1 MNAQL
6 LTLSR
11 VQFAFTVAFH
21 MIFPAITVGLSVFL
35 VFLYGAYLR
44 TDKEIYLTIYRFWRN
59 IFAVGFGLGVVAGI
73 VLTFEFGLNWAG
85 YANAVG
91 PILGVTISM
100 EVITAFFL
108 EAGFIGIL
116 LYGEGRVSKRVI
128 FVATCMVALGTVLS
142 ATWILASNSWM
153 QTPAGY
159 TFVNGQFRPSNWIA
173 AIFNPSFLY
182 RFPHLLLG
190 VLLAASFVVTGTAAW
205 YLLKRRHLEFARLT
219 FSLGLG
225 VISILIPLQLWM
237 GDTLAFRM
245 LEYQPPKLIAFEGNW
260 DSTNTGYNLF
270 IIPDQQ
276 EQRNLVQIGIP
287 CLGSII
293 LARDFTCHEPVP
305 GLKLVPPAE
314 QPPMVFAFYGFHLMF
329 YISMLIFCVTA
340 CGIWL
345 RLRGRLYTA
354 RWFHRFVLIMFPA
367 GIVAV
372 ICGWIAAET
381 GRQPYVVYGK
391 LTTAAAVSPL
401 APGVIVASL
410 TAFILIYLTLLTLY
424 IMYLVR
430 TIQRGPED
438 VPQLAPALGILDGSA
453 AISTDAAS

>member
-1 MNAQL
+1 M
-6 LTLSR
+6 
-11 VQFAFTVAFH
+11 
-21 MIFPAITVGLSVFL
+21 
-35 VFLYGAYLR
+35 YGAYLR
-44 TDKEIYLTIYRFWRN
+44 TNKEIYLTIYRFWRN

-85 YANAVG
+85 YANATG

-108 EAGFIGIL
+108 EAGFIGIM
-116 LYGEGRVSKRVI
+116 LYGEGRVSKHVMCI
-128 FVATCMVALGTVLS
+128 ANCMVALGTLLS
-142 ATWILASNSWM
+142 TTWILASNSWM
-153 QTPAGY
+153 QTPVGY
-159 TFVNGQFRPSNWIA
+159 ALVNGQFRPTNWIA
-173 AIFNPSFLY
+173 AIFNPSFMY
-182 RFPHLLLG
+182 RFPHILLG

-205 YLLKRRHLEFARLT
+205 YLLKHRHLEFARRT

-225 VISILIPLQLWM
+225 VISILIPLQLFM
-237 GDTLAFRM
+237 GDTLAVEMGQF
-245 LEYQPPKLIAFEGNW
+245 QPPKLIAFEGNW

-270 IIPDQQ
+270 IISNQD
-276 EQRNLVQIGIP
+276 EQRNVVQIGVP

-293 LARDFTCHEPVP
+293 LNHDFTCSKPVP
-305 GLKLVPPAE
+305 GLKQIPPAQ

-329 YISMLIFCVTA
+329 YISTLIFCVTA
-340 CGIWL
+340 CGIVL

-367 GIVAV
+367 GIVVV

-401 APGVIVASL
+401 APGLVVASL

-424 IMYLVR
+424 IAYLVR
-430 TIQRGPED
+430 TIRRGPGD
-438 VPQLAPALGILDGSA
+438 IPRLAPALEIQDEPTTVSVDG
-453 AISTDAAS
+453 AS

>member
-1 MNAQL
+1 MNTQL
-6 LTLSR
+6 LNLSR
-11 VQFAFTVAFH
+11 LQFALTVAFH
-21 MIFPAITVGLSVFL
+21 MTFPSITIGLSLLL
-35 VFLYGAYLR
+35 VLLYGTYLK
-44 TDKEIYLTIYRFWRN
+44 TKKPIYLTMYRFWRN

-128 FVATCMVALGTVLS
+128 FLATCMVALGTVLS

-159 TFVNGQFRPSNWIA
+159 ALVNGQFRPTNWIA

-237 GDTLAFRM
+237 GDTLAGQVLDF
-245 LEYQPPKLIAFEGNW
+245 QPPKLIAFEGNW

-270 IIPDQQ
+270 IIPDQ
-276 EQRNLVQIGIP
+276 EGQRNLVQIGIP
-287 CLGSII
+287 CLGSLIVR
-293 LARDFTCHEPVP
+293 RDFTCSEPVP
-305 GLKLVPPAE
+305 GLKLVPPAL

-329 YISMLIFCVTA
+329 YISMLIFAVTA
-340 CGIWL
+340 CGILL

-354 RWFHRFVLIMFPA
+354 RWFHRFVLFMFPA

-381 GRQPYVVYGK
+381 GRQPYVVYGQ

-401 APGVIVASL
+401 APGVVVASL
-410 TAFILIYLTLLTLY
+410 TAFVLIYLTLLTLY
-424 IMYLVR
+424 IVYLVR
-430 TIQRGPED
+430 TIRRGPED
-438 VPQLAPALGILDGSA
+438 VPQLAPALGIPEGSA
-453 AISTDAAS
+453 AISTNAAG